1 MTKLA
6 VIALGGN
13 AILRGDQRGT
23 TLEQYNNL
31 DDTLKNLV
39 HLIKEGCSIVLS
51 HGNGP
56 QVGNILLQNDAGESQ
71 YDVPAKP
78 LDVCVADSQGSIGYM
93 MERTLKNVLKKAG
106 IDKDVVTI
114 VTQVVVSKTDPAFQN
129 FTKRVGKLYSKDEA
143 DKMAA
148 ENGWAFK
155 PSPKKENA
163 WRRVVPSPRP
173 IQIMNE
179 LIIKKLANSGVIV
192 IASGGGGIPVYYD
205 ENGFL
210 QPVEAVIDKDAA
222 SSLLATRIGADEL
235 YILTDVPYVYNN
247 FGQPNQE
254 VLKTVSKKKI
264 EQLIENKAF
273 GEGNMLPKVASALRF
288 VTNGGTKSII
298 TEASQLH
305 NPEVGTRVV
314 AQGYVPGMR

>member
-23 TLEQYNNL
+23 TQEQYKNL
-31 DDTLKNLV
+31 EDTLQNLV
-39 HLIKEGCSIVLS
+39 FLLKQGYNIVLS

-56 QVGNILLQNDAGESQ
+56 QVGNILLQNEAGESQ

-93 MERTLKNVLKKAG
+93 MERTLKNVLKEAG
-106 IDKDVVTI
+106 IEKEVVTI
-114 VTQVVVSKTDPAFQN
+114 VTQVVVSKEDPAFQN
-129 FTKRVGKLYSKDEA
+129 YTKRVGKLYTKAKAEKMSA
-143 DKMAA
+143 D
-148 ENGWAFK
+148 NGWTFK
-155 PSPKKENA
+155 PSPKKKDA
-163 WRRVVPSPRP
+163 WRRVVPSPKP
-173 IQIMNE
+173 MQIMNVN
-179 LIIKKLANSGVIV
+179 IIKQLVNSGAIV
-192 IASGGGGIPVYYD
+192 IASGGGGIPVYQD
-205 ENGFL
+205 DNGYL
-210 QPVEAVIDKDAA
+210 QPLEAVIDKDAA
-222 SSLLATRIGADEL
+222 SALMATKIGADEL

-314 AQGYVPGMR
+314 AQG